1 MSLSDMGRLQ
11 LNWVVDW
18 VFCLACARL
27 SNEQLQSCY
36 KLATDFGYAVS
47 VTVRMLLD
55 ISNRSLN
62 RPWHIVAWQPCGTP
76 LTYMAWHFRG

>member
-1 MSLSDMGRLQ
+1 MGRLQ

-18 VFCLACARL
+18 VFLLGMCQAFKRATTEL
-27 SNEQLQSCY
+27 N
-36 KLATDFGYAVS
+36 KLAANFGYDVS

-76 LTYMAWHFRG
+76 LTHMAWRFTG